1 VVGPGARDGRVITGG
16 SWDVDLEA
24 LSQLVRVV
32 VEYTQYDSLVES
44 LRAGET
50 VELEFDIAAEFVS
63 GPVEQ
68 FNVVAELRGSEFP
81 QEYVI
86 VQGHIDGWDGAQG
99 ACDNGTGV
107 ATTLEAARLL
117 SGLGIAPRR
126 TIRFVLYSGEEQGLF
141 GSRGYVRRHEEEL
154 ERISI
159 VLNHDNGTNFLRGI
173 GPTSAMLADFE
184 EVFAPIQELDPERPF
199 ELRVS
204 PGLTPGPS
212 DHAPFIEA
220 GVPAFHWDQSEEGYR
235 RLHHT
240 QHDTLAEVNDADQ
253 SHSSRVVALA
263 AWRFAALDHLVDRTR
278 MRQPSPRRMGVYLNQ
293 DDGRL
298 VDSVVEGSLA
308 AGAGWQAGDRILAID
323 DVVVESRGEIQ
334 AELQRGGPRKV
345 VRLERA
351 GAELETVL
359 DYSEDPMER
368 ERQEW
373 QEGK

>member
-1 VVGPGARDGRVITGG
+1 
-16 SWDVDLEA
+16 
-24 LSQLVRVV
+24 
-32 VEYTQYDSLVES
+32 
-44 LRAGET
+44 
-50 VELEFDIAAEFVS
+50 
-63 GPVEQ
+63 
-68 FNVVAELRGSEFP
+68 VVAELRGSEFP